1 MRLAA
6 LLLAGSAAAVAAA
19 PTFNRDIA
27 PILYQNCATCHRPAE
42 VAPFSLLTYQ
52 DAAKR
57 ASLIALVTEKRFM
70 PPWKPEPGYG
80 NFAHERR
87 LTDQQIALFRDW
99 AAAGAPEGEGPM
111 PPAPLFASGWQG
123 GEPDA
128 VLKFPEPF
136 RIPADG
142 RDQFQCFVLPT
153 NFDKDVYIGAAEFR
167 PGNPRVVHHALVFL
181 DPGGQARAAAPS
193 RDRQEAGSFS
203 YPCFGGARV
212 AGGGLILGWAPG
224 AAPLPVEPGIS
235 RLIPKGADIVVQV
248 HYHPSGKAET
258 DQSSLG
264 LRLAGPPTK
273 GVAMMIV
280 LNRNIY
286 IPPGESNYVVKASM
300 TMPQDGEL
308 WGITPHAHYLGKE
321 MKVNARLPDG
331 SVMPLIWIKDWD
343 FNWQGQYRYKEP
355 ILLPKDTRIEL
366 EYSYDNS
373 AANPQ
378 NPSNPPVAV
387 KWGEQTTDEMALVF
401 LGIVLPSPRDVM
413 PFQNAVN
420 RQLIETFIADVVDLD
435 DLPPEIPP
443 AMAQRLRTMLRLFDR
458 NGDGKLDDAERA
470 AVRSTLEVLLPR

>member
-1 MRLAA
+1 MNRIILVLFGCATAA
-6 LLLAGSAAAVAAA
+6 TAAT
-19 PTFNRDIA
+19 PTFNQDIA
-27 PILYQNCATCHRPAE
+27 PILYQNCATCHRPGE

-57 ASLIALVTEKRFM
+57 ASLIALVTEKRYM

-80 NFAHERR
+80 NFEHERR
-87 LTDQQIALFRDW
+87 LTDRQIALLGDW
-99 AAAGAPEGEGPM
+99 AKAGAPEGEGPI
-111 PPAPLFASGWQG
+111 PPAPQFASGWQG

-128 VLKFPEPF
+128 VLTFPEQF
-136 RIPADG
+136 RIAGDG
-142 RDQFQCFVLPT
+142 RDTFQCFVLPT

-167 PGNPRVVHHALVFL
+167 PGNARIVHHALVFL
-181 DPGGQARAAAPS
+181 DPSGQARQMAKANG
-193 RDRQEAGSFS
+193 GSS

-235 RLIPKGADIVVQV
+235 RVIPKGTDIVVQV
-248 HYHPSGKAET
+248 HYHPSGKAEV

-264 LRLAGPPTK
+264 LRLSGPPTK

-280 LNRNIY
+280 LNQRLY
-286 IPPGESNYVVKASM
+286 IPAGESNYVVKASM
-300 TMPQDGEL
+300 VMPQDGEL

-331 SVMPLIWIKDWD
+331 TVKPLIWIKDWD

-355 ILLPKDTRIEL
+355 ILLPKDTRIEM

-373 AANPQ
+373 TANPQ

-387 KWGEQTTDEMALVF
+387 RWGEQTTDEMALVF
-401 LGIVLPSPRDVM
+401 LGIVLPSPSDV
-413 PFQNAVN
+413 PAFQSAVM
-420 RQLIETFIADVVDLD
+420 RQLLESFVAGVESID
-435 DLPPEIPP
+435 DLPPEVPP
-443 AMAQRLRTMLRLFDR
+443 ATAQRLRAMLRLFDR
-458 NGDGKLDDAERA
+458 NGDGKLDDAERGA
-470 AVRSTLEVLLPR
+470 LRQTLEALLPR

>member
-1 MRLAA
+1 MNRIVALFACAGAA
-6 LLLAGSAAAVAAA
+6 MAAS
-19 PTFNRDIA
+19 PTFNQDVA
-27 PILYQNCATCHRPAE
+27 PILYQNCATCHRPGE

-57 ASLIALVTEKRFM
+57 ASLIAVVTEKRYM

-80 NFAHERR
+80 NFEHARR
-87 LTDQQIALFRDW
+87 LTDEQIAVLGAW
-99 AAAGAPEGEGPM
+99 AKAGAPEGEGPM

-128 VLKFPEPF
+128 VLKFPEQF
-136 RIPADG
+136 RIAGDG
-142 RDQFQCFVLPT
+142 RDTFQCFVLPT

-167 PGNPRVVHHALVFL
+167 PGNPRIVHHALVFL
-181 DPGGQARAAAPS
+181 DPSGQARQLAKANG
-193 RDRQEAGSFS
+193 GSS

-235 RLIPKGADIVVQV
+235 RLIPKGTDVVVQV
-248 HYHPSGKAET
+248 HYHPSGKAEV

-264 LRLAGPPTK
+264 LRLTGPPTK
-273 GVAMMIV
+273 GIAMMIV

-286 IPPGESNYVVKASM
+286 IAPGDSNYVVKASM
-300 TMPQDGEL
+300 VMPQDGEL

-331 SVMPLIWIKDWD
+331 TVKPLIWIKDWD

-355 ILLPKDTRIEL
+355 ILLPKDTKIEM
-366 EYSYDNS
+366 EFSYDNS
-373 AANPQ
+373 IANPQ

-401 LGIVLPSPRDVM
+401 LGIVLPSPKDVM
-413 PFQNAVN
+413 PFQNAVM
-420 RQLIETFIADVVDLD
+420 RQLVESFVADVRNLD
-435 DLPPEIPP
+435 DLPPEVPP
-443 AMAQRLRTMLRLFDR
+443 AMAERLRAMLKFFDR
-458 NGDGKLDDAERA
+458 NGDGKLDDTERA
-470 AVRSTLEVLLPR
+470 ALRQTLQALLPR

>member
-1 MRLAA
+1 MNRIILVLFGCATAA
-6 LLLAGSAAAVAAA
+6 TAAT
-19 PTFNRDIA
+19 PTFNQDIA
-27 PILYQNCATCHRPAE
+27 PILYQNCATCHRPGE

-57 ASLIALVTEKRFM
+57 ASLIALVTEKRYM

-80 NFAHERR
+80 NFEHERR
-87 LTDQQIALFRDW
+87 LTDRQIALLGDW
-99 AAAGAPEGEGPM
+99 AKAGAPEGEGPI
-111 PPAPLFASGWQG
+111 PPAPQFASGWQG

-128 VLKFPEPF
+128 VLTFPEQF
-136 RIPADG
+136 RIAGDG
-142 RDQFQCFVLPT
+142 RDTFQCFVLPT

-167 PGNPRVVHHALVFL
+167 PGNARIVHHALVFL
-181 DPGGQARAAAPS
+181 DPSGQARQMAKANG
-193 RDRQEAGSFS
+193 GSS

-235 RLIPKGADIVVQV
+235 RVIPKGTDIVVQV
-248 HYHPSGKAET
+248 HYHPSGKAEV

-264 LRLAGPPTK
+264 LRLSSPPTK

-280 LNRNIY
+280 LNQRLY
-286 IPPGESNYVVKASM
+286 IPAGESNYVVKASM
-300 TMPQDGEL
+300 VMPQDGEL

-331 SVMPLIWIKDWD
+331 TVKPLIWIKDWD

-355 ILLPKDTRIEL
+355 ILLPKDTRIEM

-373 AANPQ
+373 TANPQ

-387 KWGEQTTDEMALVF
+387 RWGEQTTDEMALVF
-401 LGIVLPSPRDVM
+401 LGIVLPSPSDV
-413 PFQNAVN
+413 PAFQSAVM
-420 RQLIETFIADVVDLD
+420 RQLLESFVAGVESID
-435 DLPPEIPP
+435 DLPPEVPP
-443 AMAQRLRTMLRLFDR
+443 ATAQRLRAMLRLFDR
-458 NGDGKLDDAERA
+458 NGDGKLDDAERGA
-470 AVRSTLEVLLPR
+470 LRQTLEALLPR